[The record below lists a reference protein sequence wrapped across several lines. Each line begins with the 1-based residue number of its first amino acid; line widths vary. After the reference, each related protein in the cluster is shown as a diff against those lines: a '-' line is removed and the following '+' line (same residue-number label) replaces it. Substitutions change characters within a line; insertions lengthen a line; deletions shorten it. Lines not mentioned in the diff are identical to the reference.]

1 LPQVCVVA
9 RVGVCLGRS
18 NKFVMAVALVGE
30 VLAAIDEEVFSL
42 EHMIVRRGSY
52 DEGGDSS
59 DQFDQ
64 YVSLMAEMKKSSELS
79 KTALEI
85 IFQDG
90 EKLKFANTRLSDY
103 GDLMKRLE
111 RLNSAVD
118 ELEYKVLCLR

>member
-1 LPQVCVVA
+1 VA